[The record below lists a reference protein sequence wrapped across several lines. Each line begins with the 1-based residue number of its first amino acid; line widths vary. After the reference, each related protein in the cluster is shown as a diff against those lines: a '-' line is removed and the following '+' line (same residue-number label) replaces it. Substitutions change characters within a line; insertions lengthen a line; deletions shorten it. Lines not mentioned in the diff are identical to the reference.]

1 MQIGAH
7 ARQLLTIVGGEL
19 RQLQLVHARFIDR
32 VFRLA
37 RPNLRLALRRGGG
50 GSALQAA
57 IAFGHR
63 PARVG
68 LLLRKLRQR
77 VADLAGAVLLL
88 LRLAALFQQLA
99 ADLQDLL
106 IELSAA
112 HAAGAA
118 HAFAAVV

>member
-7 ARQLLTIVGGEL
+7 ARQLLTIIGGEL

-37 RPNLRLALRRGGG
+37 RPQLRLTLRRRGGG
-50 GSALQAA
+50 AALNAT
-57 IAFGHR
+57 IALGHR
-63 PARVG
+63 ATRVG

-99 ADLQDLL
+99 ADLKDLL

-112 HAAGAA
+112 HAAA